1 MQSKYKVG
9 RMRLNLLAAA
19 LLLAILAYR
28 SELASSALLLWLA
41 VAWLTV
47 TAALL
52 EFSHRRPASLPWQL
66 LPSLLLASL
75 LWTDPHRH
83 ALWIW
88 VWPALLMLPQPGWM
102 LGLSVALAGLTWW
115 SLYDLWGF
123 EQALLSGLVL
133 LTLMLL
139 GMAHNREFQPL
150 RLAARQRARLIP
162 GLALW
167 SAQQLSADLQR
178 ERARCQRE
186 GVHGELLLLRT
197 PRHLLW
203 SSAQE
208 LCRQTHDFE
217 NCYRLDHHTLAALL
231 LSRDREQAA
240 GRRQA
245 LLERLRAPAK
255 ARFVSLN
262 AVGRL
267 DEQLHRLEHQS
278 RSLDIEPPNDTE
290 IGHGGG

>member
-9 RMRLNLLAAA
+9 WMRLNLLAAA
-19 LLLAILAYR
+19 PLLAILAYR
-28 SELASSALLLWLA
+28 SALTSSALLLWLA

-52 EFSHRRPASLPWQL
+52 EFSHRRPATIPWQL
-66 LPSLLLASL
+66 LPSLLLAGL
-75 LWTDPHRH
+75 LWTDPDRH

-102 LGLSVALAGLTWW
+102 LALSIALAALTWW

-139 GMAHNREFQPL
+139 GMAHNRQLQPQ

-162 GLALW
+162 GLSLW
-167 SAQQLSADLQR
+167 SAQQLGADLQR
-178 ERARCQRE
+178 ERARCRRE
-186 GVHGELLLLRT
+186 GVHGELLLIRT
-197 PRHLLW
+197 PRHQLW

-208 LCRQTHDFE
+208 LCRQTHGFE
-217 NCYRLDHHTLAALL
+217 NCYRLDHRTLAALL
-231 LSRDREQAA
+231 LSRDAEQAA
-240 GRRQA
+240 QRRRA

-262 AVGRL
+262 AAGRL
-267 DEQLHRLEHQS
+267 EEQLQRLARQS
-278 RSLDIEPPNDTE
+278 SALEIEAPSDRE
-290 IGHGGG
+290 IDHGHG